1 LDESNEVSALDVGQS
16 LHLSAEISQLRR
28 RELERMV
35 TEDRIRPPPESE
47 LVWQFFGGRT
57 DGFFVDIGAN
67 DPQRGS
73 QTWMLEERG
82 WRGILIEP
90 QARLCERLRQARPKS
105 QIFQVACGAPDAP
118 PEMTFHTAVTPG
130 HSGLVKNLVD
140 ATTTYIGTEKVK
152 VMTLDAILAQAGNPI
167 VDFITMDVEGTQFD
181 VLRGFS
187 LQRHRPKL
195 LLVEDHLYDLNA
207 HRYVGRQ
214 GYRLAR
220 RTGLNSWYVPDE
232 SSFTPATFGERFRLW
247 KKVWANTPFR
257 QLRLFLER
265 QRAERK

>member
-1 LDESNEVSALDVGQS
+1 
-16 LHLSAEISQLRR
+16 
-28 RELERMV
+28 MV
-35 TEDRIRPPPESE
+35 TEQPIRPPPESE
-47 LVWQFFGGRT
+47 LVWLFFSGRT

-90 QARLCERLRQARPKS
+90 QARLCEQLRQARPKS
-105 QIFQVACGAPDAP
+105 QVFQVACGAPGAP
-118 PEMTFHTAVTPG
+118 SEMTFFTATTPG

-152 VMTLDAILAQAGNPI
+152 VMTLDAILAEAGNPI
-167 VDFITMDVEGTQFD
+167 VDFVTMDVEGTQFD

-195 LLVEDHLYDLNA
+195 LLVEDHLYDLEA
-207 HRYVGRQ
+207 HRYLGRA

-220 RTGLNSWYVPDE
+220 RTGLNNWYVPKE
-232 SSFTPATFGERFRLW
+232 SSFGPGSFGERFRLW
-247 KKVWANTPFR
+247 KKIWANTPFR
-257 QLRLFLER
+257 KLRVCVER
-265 QRAERK
+265 RKSERRRVIK